1 MHFVKA
7 KTILSARNGMNID
20 RGCQHGCIYCDS
32 RSACYGMDHDF
43 EDIEVK
49 ENALELLE
57 AALRRKRR
65 RCMIGTGSMSDPYM
79 PLERELLYT
88 RRSLELIRRY
98 GFGATVLTKSE
109 LVLRDIELL
118 SAINES
124 AKAVV
129 QMTVTTCD
137 EALCRIVEPGV
148 CSTEE
153 RFRTLMK
160 LREAKI
166 PTVVWL
172 CPILP
177 HINDSVEN
185 IRGIVELCA
194 KAGVY
199 GLVNFGMGL
208 TLRQGNREYYYR
220 MLDRHF
226 PGLKERYIREY
237 GTAYELPS
245 PNAARL
251 EAVFHEDCEKAGII
265 HDNDRIFRFLNEF
278 ESGDAAQL
286 SLFEQ

>member
-7 KTILSARNGMNID
+7 KTILSAHNGMNIY

-32 RSACYGMDHDF
+32 RSVCYGMEHGF

-79 PLERELLYT
+79 PLERELGYT
-88 RRSLELIRRY
+88 RRALELIHRY
-98 GFGATVLTKSE
+98 GFGAALLTKSD

-118 SAINES
+118 SAINKS
-124 AKAVV
+124 AKCVV
-129 QMTVTTCD
+129 QMTVTCCD

-148 CSTEE
+148 CGSER
-153 RFRTLMK
+153 RFRALTALH
-160 LREAKI
+160 EAGI

-177 HINDSVEN
+177 HINDTEEN
-185 IRGIVELCA
+185 IRGILERCA
-194 KAGVY
+194 RAGVC
-199 GLVNFGMGL
+199 GVVNFGMGL
-208 TLRQGNREYYYR
+208 TLRQGSREYYYR

-245 PNAARL
+245 PRAAGL
-251 EAVFHEDCEKAGII
+251 EALFHESCEKYGML
-265 HDNDRIFRFLNEF
+265 HNNEDIFRYLSEL
-278 ESGDAAQL
+278 EGEDSRQL
-286 SLFEQ
+286 SLFK

>member
-7 KTILSARNGMNID
+7 KTILSARNGMNIY

-32 RSACYGMDHDF
+32 RSVCYGMNHDF

-245 PNAARL
+245 PNASRL

-265 HDNDRIFRFLNEF
+265 HDNNRIFRFLNEF